1 MLYCIYSK
9 IRERKSYMNTII
21 EFLKTTI
28 AEAGIP
34 EETLTLITTYLFY
47 VLLATSITLVLFAF
61 WGYKIF
67 KAFLPIVGAAGFGTV
82 GYMLIAPLVTKAL
95 GESLTI
101 GIDIPVVIG
110 WACAIIGA
118 ILMGSFLKFA
128 LFVEGAG
135 IGFVVG
141 AYVFN
146 TLGALNPTV
155 AFLQGD
161 VGYYIV
167 SGLAALILALI
178 FVFLFKYI
186 YIFITSVG
194 GLAIVG
200 GVLGLTLMSELNP
213 IVLYVAAG
221 VGAIVGIFA
230 MVFQLRRA
238 NY

>member
-1 MLYCIYSK
+1 M
-9 IRERKSYMNTII
+9 
-21 EFLKTTI
+21 

-34 EETLTLITTYLFY
+34 EQSITLLTTYMFY

-67 KAFLPIVGAAGFGTV
+67 KALLPIVGAAGFGTV
-82 GYMLIAPLVTKAL
+82 GYMLIAPLVVKAI
-95 GESLTI
+95 GNSLTI

-110 WACAIIGA
+110 WVCAIIGA
-118 ILMGSFLKFA
+118 ILMGAFLKLA
-128 LFVEGAG
+128 LFIEGAG

-141 AYVFN
+141 ATVFN
-146 TLGALNPTV
+146 TLGAQNPTV
-155 AFLQGD
+155 AFLNGD

-167 SGLAALILALI
+167 SVAAAIILALL

-200 GVLGLTLMSELNP
+200 GILGLTLMSQLNP
-213 IVLYVAAG
+213 IVLYAAAG
-221 VGAIVGIFA
+221 VGAVVGIFA
-230 MVFQLRRA
+230 MAFQLRRA